1 MSKLKRVRRGAAGWR
16 ELISRQAASGVTV
29 AEFCRRQG
37 LHPGLFRRWRST
49 LEQPGANVVAAPDSE
64 VRAKSMASFID
75 LGPMGSR
82 ASRFDVRL
90 ELGDGVVLHL
100 VRG

>member
-1 MSKLKRVRRGAAGWR
+1 
-16 ELISRQAASGVTV
+16 
-29 AEFCRRQG
+29 
-37 LHPGLFRRWRST
+37 
-49 LEQPGANVVAAPDSE
+49 
-64 VRAKSMASFID
+64 MASFID
-75 LGPMGSR
+75 LGPLGSR